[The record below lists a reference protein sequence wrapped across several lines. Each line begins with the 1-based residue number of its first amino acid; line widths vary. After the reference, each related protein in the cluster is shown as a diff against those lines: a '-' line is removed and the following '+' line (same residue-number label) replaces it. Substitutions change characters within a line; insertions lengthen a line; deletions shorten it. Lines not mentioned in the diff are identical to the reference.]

1 VEEEDVG
8 ETWCRVG
15 EEGARLG
22 GGSDLTSDDLGWLRV
37 AERKLRLG
45 RLAWSRRWR
54 ANRPEGSSRAN
65 NKAAA
70 ACAVLSV
77 EMEREEMS
85 ALCVQVKGVRTGV
98 CSRLLGGEAGQR
110 LAQRGGAAG

>member
-1 VEEEDVG
+1 M
-8 ETWCRVG
+8 TWGGFVSPRGSFGSGDWLGVD
-15 EEGARLG
+15 G
-22 GGSDLTSDDLGWLRV
+22 GG
-37 AERKLRLG
+37 E
-45 RLAWSRRWR
+45 
-54 ANRPEGSSRAN
+54 SSGGELSGEQQGG
-65 NKAAA
+65 A

-98 CSRLLGGEAGQR
+98 CSHLLGGEAGQR